1 MKQCKFIILIAL
13 LFSWQ
18 HLFAAEIFLGADKT
32 QVNVNDTVSVTTYIN
47 TAGAP
52 VNSAEGTIAFP
63 NDMLSVESVSMSGSV
78 FSIWVEQPSFSNNA
92 GVISFNGGAPNP
104 GFNGSRGAVVR
115 VTFRAKQKG
124 TASVTFNTANVYAN
138 DGLGTDVTTA
148 RKGISVSI
156 GEQVTPVQTTPTP
169 SSTPTNVPS
178 APSITSVDMPD
189 PEKWYAKNQAVFSWN
204 VGSSITST
212 QLLLGIFPS
221 SVPTVI
227 YTPPIGNK
235 EITGLSDGVSY
246 LHVRFANANGWGE
259 TAHRKIKVDTVPPT
273 ELSVASRITD
283 DDYVELSLQAKDKT
297 SGVYSY
303 NVSFAGNLVGE
314 TNAVSGS
321 SDTVTRLVIPALP
334 PGQRELLVRA
344 YDRAGNFTDKTITV
358 EAPSLN
364 VPQITAYSEVIT
376 KGDQLEVQGTTYPKG
391 DVRVF
396 IQPED
401 EKVQS
406 YVVKA
411 NDVGVFVF
419 KSDGID
425 HIGLTSVWT
434 VATRGD
440 MVQSDPSAR
449 VYTRVNKSVVV
460 RAGLKAIEALSVII
474 PLSVLVLLFMFTTYY
489 GFHKFRMMRRR
500 LVRDLEKTE
509 DESEKIFEVIKDDV
523 KNSIQLFKRLSA
535 RRKVSDEEKEILQT
549 LAKDVEQAE
558 EYFAKRIEKIEKE
571 DL

>member
-1 MKQCKFIILIAL
+1 M
-13 LFSWQ
+13 
-18 HLFAAEIFLGADKT
+18 
-32 QVNVNDTVSVTTYIN
+32 
-47 TAGAP
+47 
-52 VNSAEGTIAFP
+52 
-63 NDMLSVESVSMSGSV
+63 
-78 FSIWVEQPSFSNNA
+78 
-92 GVISFNGGAPNP
+92 
-104 GFNGSRGAVVR
+104 
-115 VTFRAKQKG
+115 
-124 TASVTFNTANVYAN
+124 
-138 DGLGTDVTTA
+138 
-148 RKGISVSI
+148 
-156 GEQVTPVQTTPTP
+156 
-169 SSTPTNVPS
+169 
-178 APSITSVDMPD
+178 
-189 PEKWYAKNQAVFSWN
+189 
-204 VGSSITST
+204 
-212 QLLLGIFPS
+212 
-221 SVPTVI
+221 
-227 YTPPIGNK
+227 
-235 EITGLSDGVSY
+235 
-246 LHVRFANANGWGE
+246 
-259 TAHRKIKVDTVPPT
+259 
-273 ELSVASRITD
+273 
-283 DDYVELSLQAKDKT
+283 
-297 SGVYSY
+297 
-303 NVSFAGNLVGE
+303 
-314 TNAVSGS
+314 
-321 SDTVTRLVIPALP
+321 
-334 PGQRELLVRA
+334 VRA

-358 EAPSLN
+358 EAPALN

-411 NDVGVFVF
+411 NDAGVFVF

-425 HIGLTSVWT
+425 HIGLTSVWV

-440 MVQSDPSAR
+440 AVHSDPSAR

-489 GFHKFRMMRRR
+489 GFHKFRVMRRR
-500 LVRDLEKTE
+500 LIRDLEKTE

-558 EYFAKRIEKIEKE
+558 QYFEKRIEKIEKE

>member
-1 MKQCKFIILIAL
+1 MKQCKIVILIVL

-18 HLFAAEIFLGADKT
+18 HLFAAEIFLGADKA

-52 VNSAEGTIAFP
+52 INSAEGTISFP

-92 GVISFNGGAPNP
+92 GIISFNGGAPNP

-148 RKGISVSI
+148 RKGISFSI
-156 GEQVTPVQTTPTP
+156 GDQVTPVQTTPPPP
-169 SSTPTNVPS
+169 SASTNVPS

-189 PEKWYAKNQAVFSWN
+189 SEKWYAKSQAVFNWN
-204 VGSSITST
+204 VGPSITST
-212 QLLLGIFPS
+212 QVLLGIFPS

-259 TAHRKIKVDTVPPT
+259 TTHRKIKVDTAPPT
-273 ELSVASRITD
+273 DLSVTSRITD
-283 DDYVELSLQAKDKT
+283 DDYVELSLQAKDRT

-314 TNAVSGS
+314 TNAVNGS

-334 PGQRELLVRA
+334 SGQRELLVRA

-358 EAPSLN
+358 EAPALK
-364 VPQITAYSEVIT
+364 VPQITTYSEVIT

-391 DVRVF
+391 DVRIF

-411 NDVGVFVF
+411 NDAGAFVF

-425 HIGLTSVWT
+425 HIGLTSVWV

-440 MVQSDPSAR
+440 AVHSDPSAR

-489 GFHKFRMMRRR
+489 GFHKFRIMRRR
-500 LVRDLEKTE
+500 LIRDLEKTE

-558 EYFAKRIEKIEKE
+558 QYFEKRIEKIEKE